1 MDKCQKYVEEA
12 QSNIEDSHDATNAIF
27 HCLEFLAKEI
37 DKLHGLEFIAT
48 AVDQI
53 KENKKKKP
61 TPPKGRLIKG
71 GEIKEA

>member
-53 KENKKKKP
+53 KKKP
-61 TPPKGRLIKG
+61 TPPKGRFIKG